1 VASRARDA
9 KTPRPGR
16 EDVLRVMPVEAP
28 RVAPP
33 ASTGRHETTPATPAA
48 SLAIGL
54 GTIDSHD
61 VARSTSHR
69 LRRRSRLCSWH
80 M

>member
-1 VASRARDA
+1 M
-9 KTPRPGR
+9 TPRPGR
-16 EDVLRVMPVEAP
+16 EDVPRVMPVEAP
-28 RVAPP
+28 
-33 ASTGRHETTPATPAA
+33 GRHETTPATPAA
-48 SLAIGL
+48 SLAIGP

-61 VARSTSHR
+61 AARPTSHR